1 MVQSL
6 DGRASSMEA
15 GGTVRLAHVKQ
26 FFYRSC
32 NFSSAAVKRRISF
45 VVHPEDWLVPPQGV
59 FLQWAL

>member
-26 FFYRSC
+26 FF
-32 NFSSAAVKRRISF
+32 FFFFLFFFLLTVKQDTVKTGNRILDTLW
-45 VVHPEDWLVPPQGV
+45 E
-59 FLQWAL
+59 ALSG